1 MIQLNSRLLARNTII
16 NFSSHILPFVV
27 GFLATPFI
35 VCGLGTERFGLISI
49 IWVVLG
55 YFGIFNL
62 GMGRATTKYVAETL
76 GRGEIREAPRIVW
89 TAVVIQI
96 IFGVFGAIVLILLA
110 PYLVEH
116 ALKISPQH
124 IDEARKSLYTVAFAL
139 PVVMVAGSFSG
150 VLEAEQRFD
159 LVNAVNVPLGIL
171 TFLLPVLGLFL
182 GFGLPGIVF
191 LIFVARIGALSALVR
206 INFRLMPALKHFSFS
221 RDLLPRLFAYG
232 GWIAVG
238 NNIMNP
244 VLLGLDR
251 LLIGSL
257 MSMRYVAYY
266 SAPYE
271 VVARLGVVP
280 GSLATTLF
288 PAFSTLEGIKD
299 RRRMGVLFA
308 RSVKYVLLVLGPI
321 VVAIGV
327 FAREILQ
334 IWLGSEFAR
343 ESSVVLGILVV
354 SALVNSLGRISDV
367 LLTGCGRPD
376 IPTKCRL
383 VELPIYVVMAWFMV
397 GHWGI
402 AGAAI
407 AWTIRIMLDTILQFV
422 AAARI
427 YQWPAGLFSDNR
439 VIFAGFGMAAFAAVA
454 GAVKISTGMFSMSV
468 QMLSFS
474 CLFVLLVF
482 CIWKYFLDES
492 ERNAVLRVI
501 RSTRNVQVV
510 P

>member
-1 MIQLNSRLLARNTII
+1 M
-16 NFSSHILPFVV
+16 
-27 GFLATPFI
+27 
-35 VCGLGTERFGLISI
+35 

-76 GRGEIREAPRIVW
+76 GKGKIGDAPPIVW
-89 TAVVIQI
+89 TAVIVQI
-96 IFGVFGAIVLILLA
+96 IFGVFGAIVLILSA
-110 PYLVEH
+110 PYIVEY
-116 ALKISPQH
+116 ALKISPQY
-124 IDEARKSLYTVAFAL
+124 IVEARRSLHTVAFAL

-150 VLEAEQRFD
+150 VLEAQQRFD

-171 TFLLPVLGLFL
+171 TFLLPVFGLII

-191 LIFVARIGALSALVR
+191 LIFVARIGALCAFVYIS
-206 INFRLMPALKHFSFS
+206 FRLMPALKRFYFS

-244 VLLGLDR
+244 ILLGLDR

-271 VVARLGVVP
+271 VVARMGVVP

-288 PAFSTLEGIKD
+288 PAFSALEGVKD

-308 RSVKYVLLVLGPI
+308 RSVKYVLLGLGPI
-321 VVAIGV
+321 VVVIGV
-327 FAREILQ
+327 FAHEILQ

-343 ESSVVLGILVV
+343 ESSFVLRILVV
-354 SALVNSLGRISDV
+354 SALINSLGRISDV

-383 VELPIYVVMAWFMV
+383 VEFPIYAALAWFMV
-397 GHWGI
+397 NYWGI

-407 AWTIRIMLDTILQFV
+407 AWTIRILMDTVLQFW
-422 AAARI
+422 AAAKI
-427 YQWPAGLFSDNR
+427 YHWPAGLFSDNR
-439 VIFAGFGMAAFAAVA
+439 VIFAGFGMTAFAAISGGVKVLSGELPVA
-454 GAVKISTGMFSMSV
+454 VQILLFCCLLGLLACSV
-468 QMLSFS
+468 
-474 CLFVLLVF
+474 
-482 CIWKYFLDES
+482 WKYLFDES
-492 ERNAVLRVI
+492 ERNAIVRVFKSA
-501 RSTRNVQVV
+501 RDMQVI